1 MLLSEM
7 KIGKPLEIYI
17 TREGYHYRVVSK
29 IEDAADG
36 RVCVTLIA
44 SKTRVFEFL
53 ETDVIDIVYRDE
65 ERMWK
70 WKSVIGGVTEL
81 DGEKLHCF
89 YSDEEGE
96 SFNRRNAYRVF
107 VGEKLIVQYMVR
119 DVKRL
124 SDFDDVEELH
134 SETIFNYDASM
145 DVMRADCF
153 RYVDCRAVLKDISE
167 DGAGIYMDQ
176 KLENGDELS
185 FDFETEDFGVISC
198 RARVI
203 RRLESRQGSFR
214 YYYGCRFK
222 ETSRNLS
229 KYIYE
234 MQRKQ
239 LRKARD
245 LKP

>member
-1 MLLSEM
+1 MLLNEM
-7 KIGKPLEIYI
+7 KIGKPLEIFI

-29 IEDAADG
+29 IEDVSKG

-53 ETDVIDIVYRDE
+53 ETDTIDIVYRE
-65 ERMWK
+65 EDKMWK
-70 WKSVIGGVTEL
+70 WKSVAGGVTTL
-81 DGEKLHCF
+81 DGEKFHCF
-89 YSDEEGE
+89 CSDVEGE

-107 VGEKLIVQYMVR
+107 VGEKLIVQYTVY
-119 DVKRL
+119 DAKRL
-124 SDFDDVEELH
+124 REFDDVEELH
-134 SETIFNYDASM
+134 SEMVFNYDANA
-145 DVMRADCF
+145 DVMRANCF

-167 DGAGIYMDQ
+167 NGAGLYMDQ
-176 KLENGDELS
+176 KLENGDEVS

-198 RARVI
+198 QARIV
-203 RRLESRQGSFR
+203 RRLESRQGSFK

-239 LRKARD
+239 LRKAKE
-245 LKP
+245 LKL

>member
-7 KIGKPLEIYI
+7 KIGRPLEIYI
-17 TREGYHYRVVSK
+17 SREGYHYKVVSK
-29 IEDAADG
+29 IEDVSDG

-53 ETDVIDIVYRDE
+53 ETDVVDIVYRDE
-65 ERMWK
+65 DKMWK
-70 WKSVIGGVTEL
+70 WKSVIGGVTEI
-81 DGEKLHCF
+81 DGDKLHCF

-107 VGEKLIVQYMVR
+107 VGEKLIVQYMVH
-119 DVKRL
+119 DAKRL
-124 SDFDDVEELH
+124 REFDDVDELH
-134 SETIFNYDASM
+134 SETIFNYDASL
-145 DVMRADCF
+145 DLMRADCF

-167 DGAGIYMDQ
+167 DGAGLYMDQ
-176 KLENGDELS
+176 KLETGDELS

-203 RRLESRQGSFR
+203 RRLESRQGAFK

-239 LRKARD
+239 LRKAREARQ
-245 LKP
+245 